1 MKRLLTFI
9 ILISAAINVSA
20 EAKFQV
26 KGKVTDDNGDPVV
39 GAIVLL
45 RGSTNIATSTNEQG
59 EYVISIDESLKEK
72 GVLEISCL
80 GFVTGKETIKGRGV
94 INFMLETDHQ
104 NLDEVVVVGYG
115 AMRRSDLTGSVA
127 SIKIDEGEAAYGSS
141 ISQLIQGNAT
151 GIHVINNSAAPDAGV
166 NITIRGMTSLSG
178 NSQPLYVLDGV
189 ILNTEDSS
197 EMLTEGDSDVADGG
211 NPLLGLNP
219 QDIASIEVLKDAS
232 ATAIYG
238 SEGAN
243 GVILITTKMAS
254 REKPVITFSAG
265 VDYTTRYKRYP
276 TLTFDEYVEYLE
288 ANTFNDQSIKEIK
301 RIYTGYESPENRGS
315 LKVTPVDWQEY
326 SLQKTLRQRYF
337 FSISGRP
344 SSMSYTLSLGY
355 RHTPGVV
362 KTTGAD
368 QYSIRLN
375 LEKSLSKKLK
385 IGTKVNLAY
394 VKTQGQAG
402 ASIGNASSS
411 MMRSILKS
419 RPYLNGLYDDD
430 IDDDEE
436 DVDWEETGEDLKST
450 PDRWLK
456 DSFNNRKQYRIT
468 PNLYLQWNIL
478 PWLIYKV
485 SAGGDYTMMEKT
497 RWRGAS
503 INRSTQGANGSIT
516 ENISLRWNVD
526 NLLMFNKEL
535 RGGHNL
541 SGTLGFSANSRISNN
556 HSVVG
561 YNIKQYNLKL
571 DAINAAPNARQI
583 YTESKMNTVSTF
595 ARAIYNYR
603 DRYVLTGTI
612 RMDGSSKF
620 QGKNRYAFFPSF
632 AAAWRMNKEKWFN
645 VPEVSLLKLRAG
657 WGMVG
662 KSGTAAYQTYVT
674 YGSSKYPS
682 HESGNDAGY
691 SVAITDSNLAN
702 ALLKWETTSQYNVGI
717 DMGFWNGRLAMTFEA
732 YYKHTYDLLNSKKL
746 PYSSGYTTVY
756 VNQGEILN
764 KGLEFSFDAV
774 PVKTKSFEWTINGNI
789 SMNRNRI
796 LDIGTDSEGND
807 IYMSRDPKSL
817 TKANYYLGNY
827 IGSGRFL
834 NSPANIFI
842 EGQPIGLFYGYMTDG
857 IVQQGE
863 TGPGFKEGDT
873 RSEGYIKYVDLN
885 GNGYIDEDDRTIIGD
900 PNPDFIFGFGTTFTY
915 KRLSLRASFNG
926 SFGNDICNSNI
937 NDLIDTGYSNLMNVH
952 KNVLKDSWTPGKT
965 DAKYPQLG
973 KYVPNDDSGRFTD
986 LNIEDA
992 SYLRLAELGISYLF
1006 RFKNKFIRN
1015 MSLGLSAHNVFVLTN
1030 YTGWDP
1036 EVSSFGASSKRIAI
1050 DNGSYPSHRSFSFD
1064 VKFQF

>member
-9 ILISAAINVSA
+9 ILLSAAVQLSA
-20 EAKFQV
+20 EGRFQI
-26 KGKVTDDNGDPVV
+26 KGKVRDDNGDPVV

-45 RGSTNIATSTNEQG
+45 QGTNVATSTNELGAYEIFIEQSK
-59 EYVISIDESLKEK
+59 VDK
-72 GVLEISCL
+72 GILETSCL
-80 GFVTGKETIKGRGV
+80 GFITSKETIKGRGV
-94 INFMLETDHQ
+94 INFVLEVDRQ

-127 SIKIDEGEAAYGSS
+127 SIKIDESEAAYGSS

-151 GIHVINNSAAPDAGV
+151 GIHVINNSAAPDAGI

-178 NSQPLYVLDGV
+178 NSQPLYILDGV
-189 ILNTEDSS
+189 ILNSDDTA
-197 EMLTEGDSDVADGG
+197 EMLIEGDSDIADGG

-243 GVILITTKMAS
+243 GVVLITTKMAS
-254 REKPVITFSAG
+254 REKPQITFSSG

-276 TLTFDEYVEYLE
+276 TLLFDEYVEYLE
-288 ANTFNDQSIKEIK
+288 ANTINDQSTKELN
-301 RIYTGYESPENRGS
+301 RIYSGYVDSENRGT

-326 SLQKTLRQRYF
+326 SLMNTLRQRYF

-344 SSMSYTLSLGY
+344 TSMSYTLSLGY

-368 QYSIRLN
+368 QYTIRLN
-375 LEKSLSKKLK
+375 MEKSLFKKLK
-385 IGTKVNLAY
+385 LGTKINLAY

-419 RPYLNGLYDDD
+419 RPYLKGLYDEDD
-430 IDDDEE
+430 LYDEDP

-450 PDRWLK
+450 PDRWIK

-468 PNLYLQWNIL
+468 PNVYLQWTIL
-478 PWLIYKV
+478 PWLTYKI
-485 SAGGDYTMMEKT
+485 SAGGDYSLLEKS

-516 ENISLRWNVD
+516 ENMSLRWNVD
-526 NLLMFNKEL
+526 NLLFIHKEF

-541 SGTLGFSANSRISNN
+541 SGTLGFTANSNMYHN
-556 HSVVG
+556 HSCVG
-561 YNIKQYNLKL
+561 YNIQQYNLKL
-571 DAINAAPNARQI
+571 DALNAAPNARLS

-603 DRYVLTGTI
+603 DRYVLTSTI

-620 QGKNRYAFFPSF
+620 KSENRFATFPSLAF
-632 AAAWRMNKEKWFN
+632 AWRMNKEKWFN
-645 VPEVSLLKLRAG
+645 VENVSLLKLRFG

-662 KSGTAAYQTYVT
+662 KSGTQAYQTYVT
-674 YGSSKYPS
+674 YGASKYPS
-682 HESGNDAGY
+682 HEPENEAGY
-691 SVAITDSNLAN
+691 SVGSYDINLAN
-702 ALLKWETTSQYNVGI
+702 AALKWETTRQYNLGL
-717 DMGFWNGRLAMTFEA
+717 DMGFWNGRLAMTVEA
-732 YYKHTYDLLNSKKL
+732 YYKHTYDLLNSKRL
-746 PYSSGYTTVY
+746 PYVSGYTLYY

-774 PVKTKSFEWTINGNI
+774 PVKTKSFEWSINGNI
-789 SMNRNRI
+789 SLNRNSI
-796 LDIGTDSEGND
+796 LDIGTDSEGKA
-807 IYMSRDPKSL
+807 IYMSGDPESL

-827 IGSGRFL
+827 IGGGRYL

-842 EGQPIGLFYGYMTDG
+842 EGQPIGLFYGFLTDG
-857 IVQQGE
+857 IVQQGRPRFQR
-863 TGPGFKEGDT
+863 GC
-873 RSEGYIKYVDLN
+873 
-885 GNGYIDEDDRTIIGD
+885 
-900 PNPDFIFGFGTTFTY
+900 Y
-915 KRLSLRASFNG
+915 K
-926 SFGNDICNSNI
+926 
-937 NDLIDTGYSNLMNVH
+937 T
-952 KNVLKDSWTPGKT
+952 
-965 DAKYPQLG
+965 
-973 KYVPNDDSGRFTD
+973 
-986 LNIEDA
+986 
-992 SYLRLAELGISYLF
+992 
-1006 RFKNKFIRN
+1006 
-1015 MSLGLSAHNVFVLTN
+1015 
-1030 YTGWDP
+1030 
-1036 EVSSFGASSKRIAI
+1036 
-1050 DNGSYPSHRSFSFD
+1050 
-1064 VKFQF
+1064 

>member
-1 MKRLLTFI
+1 MKRFLTFL
-9 ILISAAINVSA
+9 ILISAAIQVSA
-20 EAKFQV
+20 EDKLQI
-26 KGKVTDDNGDPVV
+26 KGKVTDPDGEPVV

-45 RGSTNIATSTNEQG
+45 QGTNVATSTNEQG
-59 EYVISIDESLKEK
+59 TYVLSIDQSQKDK
-72 GVLEISCL
+72 GVLETSCL
-80 GFVTGKETIKGRGV
+80 GFVTEKVSIKGRAV
-94 INFMLETDHQ
+94 INFVLETDRQ

-127 SIKIDEGEAAYGSS
+127 SIKIDESEAAYGSS

-151 GIHVINNSAAPDAGV
+151 GIHVVNNSAAPDAGV

-178 NSQPLYVLDGV
+178 NSQPLYILDGV
-189 ILNTEDSS
+189 ILNTDNDAD
-197 EMLTEGDSDVADGG
+197 MLIEGDSDVTDGG

-254 REKPVITFSAG
+254 REKPQITFSAG

-288 ANTFNDQSIKEIK
+288 ANTFNDQSTKELR
-301 RIYTGYESPENRGS
+301 RIYSGYVDSENRGS

-326 SLQKTLRQRYF
+326 SLQNTLRQRYF

-368 QYSIRLN
+368 QYTIRLN
-375 LEKSLSKKLK
+375 MEKSLSKKLK
-385 IGTKVNLAY
+385 FGTKINLAY

-419 RPYLNGLYDDD
+419 RPYLNGLYDDE
-430 IDDDEE
+430 IEDD
-436 DVDWEETGEDLKST
+436 DVDWDETSEDLKST
-450 PDRWLK
+450 PDRWIK

-478 PWLIYKV
+478 PWLTYKI
-485 SAGGDYTMMEKT
+485 SAGGDYNMMEKS

-516 ENISLRWNVD
+516 EGLSLRWNVD
-526 NLLMFNKEL
+526 NLLMFNKEF

-541 SGTLGFSANSRISNN
+541 SGTVGFTVNTNISHN
-556 HSVVG
+556 HSCVG
-561 YNIKQYNLKL
+561 YNIQQYNLKL
-571 DAINAAPNARQI
+571 DALNAAPNARLS
-583 YTESKMNTVSTF
+583 YTESEMNTISTF
-595 ARAIYNYR
+595 ARGIYNYR

-620 QGKNRYAFFPSF
+620 QGKNRYATFPSLAF
-632 AAAWRMNKEKWFN
+632 AWRMNKEKWFN
-645 VPEVSLLKLRAG
+645 VPNVSLLKFRMG

-662 KSGTAAYQTYVT
+662 KSGTQAYQTYVT

-682 HESGNDAGY
+682 HEPGNDAGY
-691 SVAITDSNLAN
+691 SVAIIDNNLAN
-702 ALLKWETTSQYNVGI
+702 ASLKWETTSQYNVGL
-717 DMGFWNGRLAMTFEA
+717 DMGFWSGRLAMTLEA
-732 YYKHTYDLLNSKKL
+732 YYKHTYDLLNSKRL
-746 PYSSGYTTVY
+746 PYSSGYTSVY

-764 KGLEFSFDAV
+764 KGIEFSFDAV
-774 PVKTKSFEWTINGNI
+774 PVKTKSFEWAINGNI

-796 LDIGTDSEGND
+796 LDIGTDSEGKS
-807 IYMSRDPKSL
+807 IYMSNYPNSL
-817 TKANYYLGNY
+817 TQANYYLGNY

-842 EGQPIGLFYGYMTDG
+842 EGQPIGLFYGFLTDG

-863 TGPGFKEGDT
+863 TGPGFKEGET
-873 RSEGYIKYVDLN
+873 RPEGYIKYVDLD
-885 GNGYIDEDDRTIIGD
+885 GNGYIDEYDRTIIGN
-900 PNPDFIFGFGTTFTY
+900 PNPDFIFGFGTSFTY
-915 KRLSLRASFNG
+915 KRLSIRASFNG
-926 SFGNDICNSNI
+926 SFGNDVCNSNI
-937 NDLIDTGYSNLMNVH
+937 NDLIDTGYTTLMNVH
-952 KNVLKDSWTPGKT
+952 RNVLKNSWVPGKT
-965 DAKYPQLG
+965 DAIYPQLG
-973 KYVPNDDSGRFTD
+973 KYLPNSDSGKFTD

-992 SYLRLAELGISYLF
+992 SYMRLSELGISYLF
-1006 RFKNKFIRN
+1006 RFKNKHIKN
-1015 MSLGLSAHNVFVLTN
+1015 MSLGLSAHNVYVLTN
-1030 YTGWDP
+1030 YSGWDP

-1050 DNGSYPSHRSFSFD
+1050 DNGSYPNHRSFSFD

>member
-1 MKRLLTFI
+1 MKRLFTFI
-9 ILISAAINVSA
+9 ILLAAAVQLSAG
-20 EAKFQV
+20 EKFQI
-26 KGKVTDDNGDPVV
+26 KGKVTDYNNEPVV

-45 RGSTNIATSTNEQG
+45 QGSTNVATSTDDQG
-59 EYVISIDESLKEK
+59 RYTISIDEALKDK

-80 GFVTGKETIKGRGV
+80 GFVTAKVTVKGRAV
-94 INFMLETDHQ
+94 INAELEEDRQ
-104 NLDEVVVVGYG
+104 KLDEVVVVGYG

-127 SIKIDEGEAAYGSS
+127 SIKIEESEAAYGSS

-166 NITIRGMTSLSG
+166 NITVRGMTSLSG
-178 NSQPLYVLDGV
+178 NSQPLYILDGV
-189 ILNTEDSS
+189 ILSTDDTA
-197 EMLTEGDSDVADGG
+197 EMLTEGDSDIADGG

-254 REKPVITFSAG
+254 REKPQITFSAG

-288 ANTFNDQSIKEIK
+288 ANTFNSYSDNELNKIFS
-301 RIYTGYESPENRGS
+301 GYESPENRGS

-326 SLQKTLRQRYF
+326 SLKDTFRQRYY

-375 LEKSLSKKLK
+375 LEKSLSKKVK
-385 IGTKVNLAY
+385 VGTKVNLAY

-419 RPYLNGLYDDD
+419 RPYLKGL
-430 IDDDEE
+430 DDDEIE
-436 DVDWEETGEDLKST
+436 DDEIDWEETNEDMKST
-450 PDRWLK
+450 PDRWIR
-456 DSFNNRKQYRIT
+456 DSFNNRRQYRIT
-468 PNLYLQWNIL
+468 PNLYLQWKIL
-478 PWLIYKV
+478 PWLTYKI
-485 SAGGDYTMMEKT
+485 SAGGDYNMMEKT

-516 ENISLRWNVD
+516 ENISLHWNVD
-526 NLLMFNKEL
+526 NLLMVNKDF
-535 RGGHNL
+535 RGGHNI
-541 SGTLGFSANSRISNN
+541 SGTLGFTANSRMSNN

-561 YNIKQYNLKL
+561 YNIQQYNLKL
-571 DAINAAPNARQI
+571 DAINAAPNARMG
-583 YTESKMNTVSTF
+583 YSESKMNTVSTF

-620 QGKNRYAFFPSF
+620 QGRNRYATFPSF
-632 AAAWRMNKEKWFN
+632 AFAWRMNKEKWFN
-645 VPEVSLLKLRAG
+645 APDVSLLKLRAG

-662 KSGTAAYQTYVT
+662 KSGTQAYQTYVM
-674 YGSSKYPS
+674 YGASKYPS
-682 HESGNDAGY
+682 HEPGNDAGY
-691 SVAITDSNLAN
+691 SVGIIDSNLAN
-702 ALLKWETTSQYNVGI
+702 ALLKWETTSQYNVGL
-717 DMGFWNGRLAMTFEA
+717 DMGFWRGRLAMTIEA
-732 YYKHTYDLLNSKKL
+732 YYKHTYDLLNSKRL

-764 KGLEFSFDAV
+764 KGIEFSFDAV
-774 PVKTKSFEWTINGNI
+774 PVKTRSFEWSVNGNI

-807 IYMSRDPKSL
+807 IYMSRDPESL
-817 TKANYYLGNY
+817 TKANYYFGNY

-857 IVQQGE
+857 IVQEGE
-863 TGPGFKEGDT
+863 RGPGFKDGET
-873 RSEGYIKYVDLN
+873 RGEGYIKYVDLN

-900 PNPDFIFGFGTTFTY
+900 PNPDFIFGFGTRFTY

-926 SFGNDICNSNI
+926 SFGNDVCNSNL
-937 NDLIDTGYSNLMNVH
+937 NDLIDTGYSSMMNVH
-952 KNVLKDSWTPGKT
+952 KKVLNQSWTPGNK
-965 DAKYPQLG
+965 DAIYPQIG

-992 SYLRLAELGISYLF
+992 SYLRLAEVGISYLL
-1006 RFKNKFIRN
+1006 RFKKNKFIRN
-1015 MSLGLSAHNVFVLTN
+1015 ISLGLSAHNVYVLTN

-1050 DNGSYPSHRSFSFD
+1050 DNGSYPNHRSFSFD

>member
-1 MKRLLTFI
+1 MKRLFTFI
-9 ILISAAINVSA
+9 ILLVTALQLSAG
-20 EAKFQV
+20 EKFQV
-26 KGKVTDDNGDPVV
+26 KGKVTDYNNEPVV

-45 RGSTNIATSTNEQG
+45 QGSTNIATSTDEQG
-59 EYVISIDESLKEK
+59 NYVISIDGTLKEK

-80 GFVTGKETIKGRGV
+80 GFVTAKVTVKGRAV
-94 INFMLETDHQ
+94 INVALEEDRQ

-127 SIKIDEGEAAYGSS
+127 SIKIEESEAAYGSS

-189 ILNTEDSS
+189 ILSTDDSA
-197 EMLTEGDSDVADGG
+197 EMLTEGDSDAADGG

-254 REKPVITFSAG
+254 REKPQITFSAG

-288 ANTFNDQSIKEIK
+288 ANTFNSNSDNELR
-301 RIYTGYESPENRGS
+301 RIFSGYESPENRGE
-315 LKVTPVDWQEY
+315 LKVTPVDWQDF
-326 SLQKTLRQRYF
+326 SLQDTFRQRYF

-344 SSMSYTLSLGY
+344 TSMSYTLSLGY

-368 QYSIRLN
+368 QYTIRLN
-375 LEKSLSKKLK
+375 LEKSISKKLK
-385 IGTKVNLAY
+385 VGTKINLAY

-419 RPYLNGLYDDD
+419 RPYLNGLDNDEIEDD
-430 IDDDEE
+430 
-436 DVDWEETGEDLKST
+436 DVDWEETNEDMKST
-450 PDRWLK
+450 PDRWIR
-456 DSFNNRKQYRIT
+456 DSFNNRRQYRIT

-478 PWLIYKV
+478 PWLIYKI
-485 SAGGDYTMMEKT
+485 SAGGDYNMQEKT

-516 ENISLRWNVD
+516 ENIALRWNVD
-526 NLLMFNKEL
+526 NLLMVNKEF

-541 SGTLGFSANSRISNN
+541 SGTVGFTVNSRLSNN
-556 HSVVG
+556 HSLVG
-561 YNIKQYNLKL
+561 YNIQQYNLKL
-571 DAINAAPNARQI
+571 DAINAAPNARMG
-583 YTESKMNTVSTF
+583 YTESKMNTMSTF

-612 RMDGSSKF
+612 RVDGSSNF
-620 QGKNRYAFFPSF
+620 QGKNRFATFPSF
-632 AAAWRMNKEKWFN
+632 AFAWRINKEKWFYA
-645 VPEVSLLKLRAG
+645 EDVSLLKLRLG
-657 WGMVG
+657 WGTVG
-662 KSGTAAYQTYVT
+662 KSGTQAYQTYVT

-682 HESGNDAGY
+682 HEPGNDAGY
-691 SVAITDSNLAN
+691 SVAIVDGNLAN
-702 ALLKWETTSQYNVGI
+702 ANLKWETTSQYNVGL
-717 DMGFWNGRLAMTFEA
+717 DMGFWKGRLAMTVEA

-746 PYSSGYTTVY
+746 PYSSGYTSVY

-764 KGLEFSFDAV
+764 RGIEFSFDAV
-774 PVKTKSFEWTINGNI
+774 PVKTRSFEWSINGNI
-789 SMNRNRI
+789 SANRNRI

-807 IYMSRDPKSL
+807 IYMNRDPKSL
-817 TKANYYLGNY
+817 TKANYYFGNY
-827 IGSGRFL
+827 VGSGRFL

-842 EGQPIGLFYGYMTDG
+842 EGQPIGLFYGYLTDG
-857 IVQQGE
+857 IIQEGD
-863 TGPGFKEGDT
+863 TGPGFKEGET
-873 RSEGYIKYVDLN
+873 RPEGYIKYVDLN

-900 PNPDFIFGFGTTFTY
+900 PNPDFIFGFGTTLTY

-937 NDLIDTGYSNLMNVH
+937 NDLIDTGYSTLMNVH
-952 KNVLKDSWTPGKT
+952 RKVLTDSWTPGKK
-965 DAKYPQLG
+965 DAIYPQLG

-992 SYLRLAELGISYLF
+992 SYLRLAEVGISYLL
-1006 RFKNKFIRN
+1006 RFKNRFIRN
-1015 MSLGLSAHNVFVLTN
+1015 MSIGLSAHNVYVLTN

-1050 DNGSYPSHRSFSFD
+1050 DNGSYPNHRSFSFD